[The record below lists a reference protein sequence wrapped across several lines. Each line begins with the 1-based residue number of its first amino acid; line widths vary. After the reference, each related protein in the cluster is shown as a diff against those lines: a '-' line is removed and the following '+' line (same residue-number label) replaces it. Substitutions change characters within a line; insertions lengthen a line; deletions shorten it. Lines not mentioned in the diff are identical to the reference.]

1 MSTLIEVSWEQEI
14 AALLSELSQVQD
26 DLLVLL
32 AQKAQWLQA
41 GDLTQLAHSQPLE
54 EQLLARLRHCHDRR
68 MELLSQARQ
77 AGLPGASLAALAE
90 AIPSQAPRAA
100 WQRQFREA
108 AHRARLLRHRS
119 LANWVVAQ
127 RTLLHLTQ
135 LLEILA
141 TGGRDQP
148 TYSKDCSAPTTGGLV
163 DHEA

>member
-1 MSTLIEVSWEQEI
+1 MDLPWEQEI

-26 DLLVLL
+26 DLLELL
-32 AQKAQWLQA
+32 AHKAQWLQS
-41 GDLTQLAHSQPLE
+41 GDVAQLAQSQPQE
-54 EQLLARLRHCHDRR
+54 EALLARLRACHEQR
-68 MELLSQARQ
+68 MRLLAQARE
-77 AGLPGASLAALAE
+77 AGLPGGSLAELAE
-90 AIPSQAPRAA
+90 AVPAPPPRLPLR
-100 WQRQFREA
+100 RQFREA

-148 TYSKDCSAPTTGGLV
+148 TYSKGCSAPTTGGLV